1 MVGFFKRRIFR
12 PAYSSVSLGLCFTRL
27 QCGLRA
33 KLGMCRSRKL
43 AVLVQYPHGCELT
56 SWKKGHPYYTRPPRM
71 EDKYSISFPEASAP
85 FYLGHLS
92 LPPGDLQSIPHVS
105 KSLLPNRGTVKD
117 PATAPIGF
125 FSTSISGETGST
137 SWRINRRQL
146 NFGVIWT
153 DDTSVH
159 QLVGVDQVLQRIH
172 KDPQ

>member
-43 AVLVQYPHGCELT
+43 AVLVQYPPTPKNGGQIQYIIPRGVCSVLLGPLVAAARGP
-56 SWKKGHPYYTRPPRM
+56 SVYTPRFQ
-71 EDKYSISFPEASAP
+71 EPSAQQ
-85 FYLGHLS
+85 
-92 LPPGDLQSIPHVS
+92 GDCQGPCHSS
-105 KSLLPNRGTVKD
+105 NRV
-117 PATAPIGF
+117 F

-137 SWRINRRQL
+137 SWRLNRRQL
-146 NFGVIWT
+146 TFGVIWT